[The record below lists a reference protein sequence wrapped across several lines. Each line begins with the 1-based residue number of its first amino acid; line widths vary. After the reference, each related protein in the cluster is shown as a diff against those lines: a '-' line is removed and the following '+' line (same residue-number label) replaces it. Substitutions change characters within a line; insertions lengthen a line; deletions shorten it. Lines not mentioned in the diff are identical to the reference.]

1 MKKALIIGGGGF
13 VGEYLA
19 SHLNECGY
27 DVTVTKMPHE
37 KIKNKDIKTVD
48 LNILNKKEIT
58 EVLGNTMPE
67 YIFHLAAQSSVKVSW
82 DNPQL
87 TIDVNI
93 KGGVNVLDCV
103 RDTEGYSPRILL
115 IGSGE
120 EYGRI
125 KDGESPINEE
135 NAIRPG
141 NIYAATKVCQ
151 NLIGNIYSNAYDM
164 DIMCVRA
171 FNHTGPGQAP
181 LFVVSDFCRQ
191 AAEIELGKKENTI
204 YVGNLS
210 AKRDFTD
217 VRDVVRAY
225 ELLMQKGKKGETY
238 NVGSGEA
245 MEINEILKKIV
256 ALSGAE
262 INVKVDESRLR
273 PIDVPIIEADISKLK
288 ETTGWERKFD
298 IDTTIEDMLEYWRNE
313 LR

>member
-151 NLIGNIYSNAYDM
+151 NLIGNI
-164 DIMCVRA
+164 
-171 FNHTGPGQAP
+171 
-181 LFVVSDFCRQ
+181 
-191 AAEIELGKKENTI
+191 
-204 YVGNLS
+204 
-210 AKRDFTD
+210 
-217 VRDVVRAY
+217 
-225 ELLMQKGKKGETY
+225 
-238 NVGSGEA
+238 
-245 MEINEILKKIV
+245 
-256 ALSGAE
+256 
-262 INVKVDESRLR
+262 
-273 PIDVPIIEADISKLK
+273 
-288 ETTGWERKFD
+288 
-298 IDTTIEDMLEYWRNE
+298 
-313 LR
+313 